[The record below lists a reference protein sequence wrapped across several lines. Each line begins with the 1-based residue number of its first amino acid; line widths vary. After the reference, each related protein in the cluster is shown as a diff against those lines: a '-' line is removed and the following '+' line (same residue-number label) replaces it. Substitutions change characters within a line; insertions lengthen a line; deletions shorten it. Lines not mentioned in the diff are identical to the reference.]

1 MRRAALI
8 PLAASALLIAVAPS
22 VSQEQQRRPLP
33 PPGGA
38 TQQQQQ
44 PPRQST
50 PLQPPGGAQQQ
61 RQSQPLPPPGGP
73 ASQPMQ
79 RGPQQ
84 QPPQQ
89 QATPAAAPPKPYAP
103 VAIAAPK
110 PIADPTFE
118 AFRNRLAEVAK
129 RKDRAGLAKIVVAK
143 DFFWYGEKG
152 DIADKKRS
160 GVDNLSRAL
169 NLAAKDGSGWDA
181 LIGYASDPTGMP
193 FPERKETF
201 CAPADPEFDY
211 KSFENL
217 VKESGSE
224 ENEWG
229 YPVQPGVE
237 VRAEPKPDAPVIE
250 KLGMHFVRVMEDD
263 GPEPPADQMPT
274 LKVVAPSG
282 KVGYVPIDALSP
294 LGNDQLCYV
303 RDANGW
309 RIAGLVGG
317 EQQ

>member
-8 PLAASALLIAVAPS
+8 PLAASALMIAVAPS

-38 TQQQQQ
+38 VQQQQ
-44 PPRQST
+44 PP
-50 PLQPPGGAQQQ
+50 
-61 RQSQPLPPPGGP
+61 RQSQPLPPPGGAMQQQP
-73 ASQPMQ
+73 RQSQPLPPPGPAGQQMQ

-84 QPPQQ
+84 QPQQ
-89 QATPAAAPPKPYAP
+89 QAAPPAAPPKPYAP

-110 PIADPTFE
+110 PIADPAFE

-129 RKDRAGLAKIVVAK
+129 RKDRAGLAKMVVAK
-143 DFFWYGEKG
+143 DFFWFGEKG

-160 GVDNLSRAL
+160 GSDNLARAL

-181 LIGYASDPTGMP
+181 LIGYASDPTGMA
-193 FPERKETF
+193 FPERKETY
-201 CAPADPEFDY
+201 CAPADPEFDF
-211 KSFENL
+211 KMFENL
-217 VKESGSE
+217 VKESGTE

-229 YPVQPGVE
+229 YPVQPGIE
-237 VRAEPKPDAPVIE
+237 VRAEAKPNAPVID

-263 GPEPPADQMPT
+263 GPEPPADQVPM
-274 LKVVAPSG
+274 LKVAAPSG
-282 KVGYVPIDALSP
+282 KVGFVPIDALSP

-303 RDANGW
+303 RDATGW
-309 RIAGLVGG
+309 RIAGFIGG
-317 EQQ
+317 EQP